1 MELNVALFLYWGP
14 TSFGVILVTLLFHHF
29 NGRTKSRKIHPPDV
43 LTTEDDEDVVAWVLN
58 M

>member
-1 MELNVALFLYWGP
+1 MALFLYWGP
-14 TSFGVILVTLLFHHF
+14 TSFGVILVTLLFHHL

-43 LTTEDDEDVVAWVLN
+43 LIAEDDEDVVAWVLN